1 MLIESCL
8 YWPYRINNRKEVIQC
23 LNIVGRHWLIS
34 AVSLPKGNIAVTRK
48 AF

>member
-23 LNIVGRHWLIS
+23 LIVGRHWLIS